1 MKRKPKPAVRVG
13 VVGCGAWGKNHLRV
27 FSSLGALGALCD
39 LDKGRLKEASKAYPK
54 VKATARWKDVLDDPS
69 LQGVV
74 IATPSQEHYRMTLEA
89 LEAGK
94 DVLVEKPLALHLK
107 EGEALVRLAD
117 KWKRLLMVGHILLYH
132 PAVEKIKALLAEGA
146 VGDIEYLY
154 SNRLNFGKVRAE
166 ESALWSFAPH
176 DLATFLYLLGK
187 LPREVTTTGGAYLQ
201 PQVADVTVTNLEFPA
216 GVRAH
221 LYVSWLHPFK
231 EQRMVLVGD
240 RGMLVFDDLGK
251 DRLVLFKRRL
261 DRTEGGWVAHK
272 PEGKPITLSSEEPLL
287 REARHFL
294 DCIVCRKKPRS
305 DGESALEV
313 LKILEASQKS
323 LEARGRPVALA
334 EVYGEPRGYFVHGT
348 ARVDEPA
355 EVGEGTKVWHYSHV
369 MAGARIGKNCVL
381 GQNVNVGGKAVIGD
395 FVKLQNNVSV
405 YDGVILED
413 YVFCG
418 PSMVFTNVMNPR
430 SAFPRKNEY
439 QTTRVRTGAT
449 LGANATV
456 LCGVTIGKHAFVGAG
471 AVVTR
476 DIPDYALVLGNPARF
491 HSWMCACGVCLPKGS
506 APSCPSCTRKYKLVK
521 GELKER

>member
-1 MKRKPKPAVRVG
+1 LKSKPAVKVA

-27 FSSLGALGALCD
+27 FDSLGALCMACD
-39 LDKGRLKEASKAYPK
+39 EDEGKLREVHKAYP
-54 VKATARWKDVLDDPS
+54 DVRCTPYFKTVLKS
-69 LQGVV
+69 SVVRGVV
-74 IATPSQEHYRMTLEA
+74 IATPSQEHYRMALEA

-94 DVLVEKPLALHLK
+94 DVLVEKPLALRYK
-107 EGEALVRLAD
+107 EGEALVRLAARR
-117 KWKRLLMVGHILLYH
+117 KCLLMVGHILLFH
-132 PAVEKIKALLAEGA
+132 PAVEKMKALLALGA
-146 VGDIEYLY
+146 VGEIEYLY

-176 DLATFLYLLGK
+176 DLAAFLYLLGK

-201 PQVADVTVTNLEFPA
+201 PRVADVTVTNLEFA
-216 GVRAH
+216 EGVRAH

-240 RGMLVFDDLGK
+240 KGMLVFDDLAK
-251 DRLVLFKRRL
+251 DRLVLFQRRL
-261 DRTEGGWVAHK
+261 DRTDGGWVAHK
-272 PEGKPITLSSEEPLL
+272 PEGKPVQVSSEEPLL
-287 REARHFL
+287 REDRHFL
-294 DCIVCRKKPRS
+294 DCIARRRKPRS
-305 DGESALEV
+305 DGESALAV
-313 LKILEASQKS
+313 LKILEASQRS

-334 EVYGEPRGYFVHGT
+334 EVYGEPRGYFVHET

-355 EVGEGTKVWHYSHV
+355 EIGEGTKVWHYSHV
-369 MAGARIGKNCVL
+369 LAGARIGKNCVL

-418 PSMVFTNVMNPR
+418 PSLVFTNVLNPR
-430 SAFPRKNEY
+430 SAFPRKNEF

-456 LCGVTIGKHAFVGAG
+456 LCGVTVGKHAFVGAG

-476 DIPDYALVLGNPARF
+476 DIPDYALVLGNPAKF
-491 HSWMCACGVCLPKGS
+491 HSWMCACGARLPEGK
-506 APSCPSCTRKYKLVK
+506 ALRCPSCARKYKLTPK
-521 GELKER
+521 GLVEN

>member
-1 MKRKPKPAVRVG
+1 MACDNEKRVLLEVEKT
-13 VVGCGAWGKNHLRV
+13 
-27 FSSLGALGALCD
+27 
-39 LDKGRLKEASKAYPK
+39 YPK
-54 VKATARWKDVLDDPS
+54 VKRTSRYSEVLKEKGI
-69 LQGVV
+69 QGVV
-74 IATPSQEHYRMTLEA
+74 IATPAPEHYRMALEA

-94 DVLVEKPLALHLK
+94 DVLVEKPLALRNK

-117 KWKRLLMVGHILLYH
+117 KRGRILMVGHILLFH
-132 PAVEKIKALLAEGA
+132 PAVERMKKLLDEGKIGRL
-146 VGDIEYLY
+146 EYLY

-187 LPREVTTTGGAYLQ
+187 LPQEVSCTGGAYLQ
-201 PQVADVTVTNLEFPA
+201 PRVADVTVTNLNFPE

-221 LYVSWLHPFK
+221 VYVSWLHPFK

-240 RGMLVFDDLGK
+240 KGMLVFDDLAP
-251 DRLVLFKRRL
+251 DRLVLFERRL
-261 DRTEGGWVAHK
+261 DRIDGGWVAHK
-272 PEGKPITLSSEEPLL
+272 PEGRPIPVSSEEPLL
-287 REARHFL
+287 RECRHFM
-294 DCIVCRKKPRS
+294 DCIARRRKPRS
-305 DGESALEV
+305 DGESALAV
-313 LKILEASQKS
+313 LKILEASQRS
-323 LEARGRPVALA
+323 LEARGKPIPLA
-334 EVYGEPRGYFVHGT
+334 EVYGEPRGYFVHET

-355 EVGEGTKVWHYSHV
+355 EIGEGTKVWHYSHV
-369 MAGARIGKNCVL
+369 LAGAKIGRNCIL
-381 GQNVNVGGKAVIGD
+381 GQNVNVGGKVIIGNE
-395 FVKLQNNVSV
+395 VKIQNNVSV

-418 PSMVFTNVMNPR
+418 PSMVFTNVINPR

-476 DIPDYALVLGNPARF
+476 DIPDYALVLGNPAKF
-491 HSWMCACGVCLPKGS
+491 HSWMCACGVRLPEGS
-506 APSCPSCTRKYKLVK
+506 APRCPSCARKYRLTPKGLV
-521 GELKER
+521 EN